1 MLKTEVGTE
10 LEPSLRTKVLG
21 LEQRFV
27 SHNRA
32 PLTLGYE
39 STVGPSV
46 TTEWGDVTSGVPGF
60 TSGHMVPV
68 CLPKHHMQGL
78 FGHL

>member
-10 LEPSLRTKVLG
+10 LEPSLRTEVLG

-46 TTEWGDVTSGVPGF
+46 TTEWEMLLVVSQA
-60 TSGHMVPV
+60 
-68 CLPKHHMQGL
+68 LPL
-78 FGHL
+78 AT